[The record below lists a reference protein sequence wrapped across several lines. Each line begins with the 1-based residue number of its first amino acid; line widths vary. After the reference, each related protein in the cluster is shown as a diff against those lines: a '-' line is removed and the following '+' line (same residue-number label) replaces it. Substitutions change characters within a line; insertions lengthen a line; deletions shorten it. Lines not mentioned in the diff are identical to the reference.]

1 MRLRLDVAL
10 SGPEVRV
17 SGEFLNVLQRATD
30 RRNVSGSVGDERALT
45 AVAWVSRPAVKDAGL
60 LTRSDGRTERE
71 PARRAWG
78 TGHRRKASSAW
89 YKPYMR

>member
-45 AVAWVSRPAVKDAGL
+45 AVA
-60 LTRSDGRTERE
+60 
-71 PARRAWG
+71 
-78 TGHRRKASSAW
+78 
-89 YKPYMR
+89 